1 MQSIVRCILP
11 DRQNFCVSGV
21 LPNSI
26 RVFFVRR
33 KKKNSFRN
41 FFAGIATVCPL
52 FKFLSFHV
60 AFVGDARTT
69 RAVLFGSVQ
78 KIAGTTAKILT
89 ASASQQVTEIL
100 KIKLIAVFAYV
111 VNSPAHR
118 PISPELVS
126 GI

>member
-1 MQSIVRCILP
+1 MSSVVVQSQSSLEVPTNCLKKMYWSAL
-11 DRQNFCVSGV
+11 VSASMYVTKV
-21 LPNSI
+21 LTVLISI
-26 RVFFVRR
+26 RFMVPLLVMPARR
-33 KKKNSFRN
+33 R
-41 FFAGIATVCPL
+41 
-52 FKFLSFHV
+52 
-60 AFVGDARTT
+60 AR
-69 RAVLFGSVQ
+69 LFGSVQ

-111 VNSPAHR
+111 VNPPAHR